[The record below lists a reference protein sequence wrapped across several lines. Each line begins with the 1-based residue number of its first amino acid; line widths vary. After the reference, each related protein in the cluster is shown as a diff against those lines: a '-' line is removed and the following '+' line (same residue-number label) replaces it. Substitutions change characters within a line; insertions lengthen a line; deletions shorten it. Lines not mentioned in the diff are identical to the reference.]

1 MTYSDFDLSK
11 IRKSFEVDIVAEAL
25 FENTES
31 VALTDWL
38 KEAIDKGL
46 QLALLSE
53 KARSELIIM
62 PILLTSRELNHNT
75 FTIYSGQRLDID
87 PAQGLVG
94 ECDFILTKSP
104 PLPMLQS
111 PVVMLVEAKKN
122 DIEKGLGQCMA
133 QMLGARLFNEQEG
146 NNINIIYGCVTT
158 GEVWQFLKLE
168 NSVLSIDSRRYY
180 IDHIDKIL
188 GIFQDITGNNR

>member
-11 IRKSFEVDIVAEAL
+11 IRKSFEVDIVAETL

>member
-11 IRKSFEVDIVAEAL
+11 IRKSFEVEIVAETL

-38 KEAIDKGL
+38 KEAMDKGL

-53 KARSELIIM
+53 KARSELIVM

-111 PVVMLVEAKKN
+111 PIVMLVEAKKN

-188 GIFQDITGNNR
+188 GIFQDIIGNSR